1 MYDEKEYQPEQ
12 PSFKLDDLYEA
23 KAYKWM
29 LENVDTGTGTNVF
42 WCVGRR
48 LSPEEVCNI
57 KGSIQ

>member
-29 LENVDTGTGTNVF
+29 LKMLTQEQVLMYSGV
-42 WCVGRR
+42 
-48 LSPEEVCNI
+48 
-57 KGSIQ
+57 